1 MYVTVEFALNFS
13 IVCEGGADASKT
25 FWIRA
30 DAEPESGNDTLSTS
44 GSHKTRLHLSKYRT
58 PDNRHGSPHR
68 EDEENDHTKYTKYA
82 RPY

>member
-30 DAEPESGNDTLSTS
+30 DAEPESGNDTLSAS
-44 GSHKTRLHLSKYRT
+44 GSHKTRLHLSKC
-58 PDNRHGSPHR
+58 RHGNPHR